1 MPDPSALPS
10 RRASASAMTT
20 LPFAAALALAGL
32 ALARPAA
39 AAEAAAAAQ
48 VPLSWPV
55 SGQAEVAALAWNGPG
70 AAATDAALEA
80 AGAVPADL
88 RLPVGGDG
96 SFRRLVLN
104 CPRDGTL
111 ALSMDCP
118 RPLKAW
124 VGPQLVLD
132 EALNW
137 RDPQRRVSV
146 VLLLPVTAGQ
156 LALTVQVG
164 ARSRHPESI
173 DRDCPS
179 RHRAEVMAMIAAA
192 LPDVLSLGL
201 DLAPA
206 ALPRCALRF
215 SPAQYRRDGL
225 AFQEL
230 AISAPAGGATAVPDL
245 ATALGAVHA
254 LSAYPGASA
263 APPAALAAGMRFF
276 VPVCRGD
283 LPPLRGEGLPESR
296 AEPASQIVQLLPL
309 RIGGASGLTISMP
322 VFEGHGRLAPSREYR
337 TIAWPTAEALLAKVP
352 EPVLPGQY
360 AGFMR
365 LYRRSWEMT
374 LELVR
379 SPAAE
384 SGLPN
389 AYVGTARKTF
399 LNEIF
404 MWDSCF
410 TAMAYAYGWRAF
422 PHTAT
427 VDDLYSFQQDGGYI
441 PRETAASDA
450 RPLLYEPDFSPNP
463 PMPAVAELCF
473 ARLTGD
479 VRRLAAVYP
488 VLVGFQRWL
497 KANRRLADGTY
508 WTDGLANGLDN
519 SPSLGEGYPDL
530 TAQMAHAAECLAIIA
545 DALGKP
551 AEAAQWRAEQQAIGT
566 ACNARLWSAELQF
579 YSTSLAGGGHNPN
592 KVVTGF
598 WPLWAGIVPPERVAA
613 LARHL
618 LDPASFWR
626 PHPVPSLAADSAFF
640 QPGGNYWLGSVWAPT
655 NTVVV
660 KGFQRVGRLDLARQ
674 VTIKHLQAMLQ
685 VFDANGAI
693 WENYSSDKIE
703 RGSWSG
709 PDYSWSISGPIR
721 LLIETLLGI
730 EPDALR
736 MAVRWT
742 PMPGETMGIKRL
754 ALGPATIDLLQG
766 QEQGKDVIT
775 VSTDQPFTLELVDA
789 KGQLAEHRMAP
800 GLTRIA
806 P

>member
-1 MPDPSALPS
+1 MAARSPGRPW
-10 RRASASAMTT
+10 R
-20 LPFAAALALAGL
+20 AAAPRARSLVLSAGL
-32 ALARPAA
+32 ALAALLAA
-39 AAEAAAAAQ
+39 GAAEAPADPAGWPATGEQDVTAAQ
-48 VPLSWPV
+48 
-55 SGQAEVAALAWNGPG
+55 WNGPAASASDG
-70 AAATDAALEA
+70 ALDV
-80 AGAVPADL
+80 AGEVPRDL
-88 RLPVGGDG
+88 RLPVGGDN
-96 SFRRLVLN
+96 SYRRLVLR
-104 CPRDGTL
+104 CPHDGTL

-118 RPLKAW
+118 RALKAW
-124 VGPQLVLD
+124 VGSQLVLD

-137 RDPQRRVSV
+137 RDPQRRVQV
-146 VLLLPVTAGQ
+146 ILLLPVTAGQ

-179 RHRAEVMAMIAAA
+179 RHRAQVMAMIAAA
-192 LPDVLSLGL
+192 LPDVLGLGL
-201 DLAPA
+201 VLDPA
-206 ALPRCALRF
+206 QLPRCALRF
-215 SPAQYRRDGL
+215 SPAQFRRDGL
-225 AFQEL
+225 AYQEL
-230 AISAPAGGATAVPDL
+230 AVSAPGGGGALAIPDL
-245 ATALGAVHA
+245 ATAFGAAHA
-254 LSAYPGASA
+254 LYAYPSA
-263 APPAALAAGMRFF
+263 RAVPPALAPGLRLF

-283 LPPLRGEGLPESR
+283 LPPLRGEGVAETR
-296 AEPASQIVQLLPL
+296 AEPASQIVRLLPL
-309 RIGGASGLTISMP
+309 RVGGERGISLAMP
-322 VFEGHGRLAPSREYR
+322 VYEGHGRLAPSREYR
-337 TIAWPTAEALLAKVP
+337 SVAWPTEDALLAKVP
-352 EPVLPGQY
+352 EPVLPEPY

-365 LYRRSWEMT
+365 LYRRSWQMT

-379 SPAAE
+379 SPAEE

-399 LNEIF
+399 LNEMF

-427 VDDLYSFQQDGGYI
+427 LDALYSFQQDGGYI
-441 PRETAASDA
+441 PRESAAFDA

-479 VRRLAAVYP
+479 VGRLAAVYP

-497 KANRRLADGTY
+497 QANRRLADGTY

-530 TAQMAHAAECLAIIA
+530 TAQMAHAAECLAVIA

-551 AEAAQWRAEQQAIGT
+551 AEALQWRAEQQAIGA

-579 YSTSLAGGGHNPN
+579 YSTSLPGGGHNPN

-598 WPLWAGIVPPERVAA
+598 WPLWAGIVPEERIAP
-613 LARHL
+613 LARQL
-618 LDPASFWR
+618 LDPRSFWR
-626 PHPVPSLAADSAFF
+626 PHPVPSLAADSPSF

-660 KGFQRVGRLDLARQ
+660 KGFQRVGRIDLARQ
-674 VTIKHLQAMLQ
+674 VTVKHLQAMLQ

-730 EPDALR
+730 EPDALAR
-736 MAVRWT
+736 TVRWT

-754 ALGPATIDLLQG
+754 ALGPATIDLLQQRVHG
-766 QEQGKDVIT
+766 QDQYS

-789 KGQLAEHRMAP
+789 QGQVTTHHIGIGATVFP
-800 GLTRIA
+800 